1 MAITQDVQRPDVGDL
16 VELFELD
23 ATNLGSQVFRFCST
37 TLSGTSVVWR
47 GDTYTPV
54 PIEADG
60 FERNARGTLPRPKI
74 RVFDATG
81 LLSAAII
88 QFGDLL
94 GAKLTRYRTLGI
106 YLDGQPQADPDA
118 MLAPDVFVV
127 ERKVSLKKGFVE
139 WELSAAMD
147 QEGRRLPARVVL
159 RDLCT
164 HIFRIY
170 DAQAMNFDYTR
181 ATCPWTGRGEAER
194 PNDPDGA
201 YFDSTGVEISDPSAD
216 VCNKQLRTG
225 CKVRFLNDP
234 LPFRGF
240 PGVAKVR

>member
-1 MAITQDVQRPDVGDL
+1 MPITQDIQRPDVGDL

-23 ATNLGSQVFRFCST
+23 ATVLGSQVFRFCST
-37 TLSGTSVVWR
+37 ARGGSPVAWR

-88 QFGDLL
+88 NFGDLL

-164 HIFRIY
+164 HVYRNY
-170 DAQAMNFDYTR
+170 DAQISAFDYTR
-181 ATCPWTGRGEAER
+181 ATCPWTGRGAAER
-194 PNDPDGA
+194 PADPDGA
-201 YFDSTGVEISDPSAD
+201 YFDSNGAEIVDPADD

-225 CKVRFLNDP
+225 CKVRFLSDA